1 METFNNV
8 ISGKLETVK
17 QPAGIQVKF
26 QNQSILHDQKHYHDQ
41 SHDQYQ
47 RKSSKLS
54 CHSSW
59 SMFHIVREASLF
71 LSWKLFCV
79 FCWKLPKAKA
89 ESYID
94 GMTSPIFLS
103 WKLEKGRKY
112 FTAHSMPVMM
122 ICSHADGWQGVGIDP
137 VGCLAAIGCS
147 APADGGCDQQP
158 MLSQS
163 CRVFT
168 FQFSNSSWTV
178 SSQVSQLAF
187 QRLG

>member
-1 METFNNV
+1 MIKTKTMIKTITKIKERVQNCHVRAVWRCFILYV
-8 ISGKLETVK
+8 KLLY
-17 QPAGIQVKF
+17 I
-26 QNQSILHDQKHYHDQ
+26 
-41 SHDQYQ
+41 
-47 RKSSKLS
+47 
-54 CHSSW
+54 
-59 SMFHIVREASLF
+59 

-89 ESYID
+89 ESNID

-112 FTAHSMPVMM
+112 FTVLSMPMMM
-122 ICSHADGWQGVGIDP
+122 ICSYADGWQGVGIDP

-147 APADGGCDQQP
+147 TPADGGCDQQP

-178 SSQVSQLAF
+178 SSQVLQLAF